1 MKDLTKGKEYKLI
14 LMFALP
20 MLFGNV
26 FQQLYNIIDSIIVGN
41 YLGKEALAA
50 VGASFPVIFLLMSL
64 VIGISIGSTILIS
77 QYYGAK
83 QFDNIRKAV
92 DTINIVLFIAAIFF
106 GAIGVI
112 FSKEIFILIKLPA
125 EIIPDASKYLQIYF
139 LGLPAFFGFHGIS
152 AILRGVGDSKTPLY
166 FLIIATVAN
175 IILDLLFIVVLE
187 TGIEGVAYATIIA
200 QGGAFLTAV
209 IWVKKYNKLLS
220 FRLIKLEFDKEIFIK
235 SLKIGLPSGFQ
246 MLIVSFG
253 MMAIFSI
260 VNDFGTTVIAAYS
273 AALRIDS
280 LAILPAMV
288 FSNALST
295 FVGQNIGAGKFNRVK
310 RGFVATLIMSS
321 ILSIIIT
328 FGIVYFGEAMMN
340 MFINDSEVVRIGE
353 EYLVIVSSFYILFA
367 VMFTSNAV
375 MRGAGDTLIP
385 MIITFIALIIV
396 RLPAAYYFG
405 VFWGE
410 KGIWWSMPIAWAV
423 GMALSLIYYSTGGW
437 KTKTLVK

>member
-235 SLKIGLPSGFQ
+235 SLKIGYL
-246 MLIVSFG
+246 L
-253 MMAIFSI
+253 
-260 VNDFGTTVIAAYS
+260 
-273 AALRIDS
+273 
-280 LAILPAMV
+280 V
-288 FSNALST
+288 F
-295 FVGQNIGAGKFNRVK
+295 KC
-310 RGFVATLIMSS
+310 
-321 ILSIIIT
+321 
-328 FGIVYFGEAMMN
+328 
-340 MFINDSEVVRIGE
+340 
-353 EYLVIVSSFYILFA
+353 
-367 VMFTSNAV
+367 
-375 MRGAGDTLIP
+375 
-385 MIITFIALIIV
+385 
-396 RLPAAYYFG
+396 
-405 VFWGE
+405 
-410 KGIWWSMPIAWAV
+410 
-423 GMALSLIYYSTGGW
+423 
-437 KTKTLVK
+437 